1 MEIQIGQLW
10 TFLDSIW
17 VIVDFRF
24 YPKEWHL
31 VCLYDDGTLETSQKT
46 IFIGIHNDF
55 KWNTVASLHDT

>member
-31 VCLYDDGTLETSQKT
+31 VCLYDDGTFRNVTKNYFYWNSQ
-46 IFIGIHNDF
+46 
-55 KWNTVASLHDT
+55 